1 MMLYI
6 TQSMSVI
13 INYIKSWFKSDKP
26 KDDVNKLTVKGIQQE
41 AKKLNTANIKPFK
54 YDESTEL
61 DLNQIMCVDSMK
73 SDIND
78 LTLNTS
84 ISSSDMPLNRELTD
98 SSEINTQS
106 ISDNETIDNE
116 TIDNESINEETSDKN
131 NQIKNVNIDI
141 NNKQIK
147 LQPKQPQII
156 TDVSE
161 TEKMIN
167 RIMKNA
173 ATTETMKGGNY
184 RTKYNKNNYILHI
197 GGNEYCGK
205 VNKQIYDSHKVDIG
219 GY

>member
-6 TQSMSVI
+6 TQSMSGI

-41 AKKLNTANIKPFK
+41 AKKLNTDNIKPFK

-84 ISSSDMPLNRELTD
+84 ISSSDISPNRELTD
-98 SSEINTQS
+98 SSEINKQS
-106 ISDNETIDNE
+106 ISDKETSDKEISDKE
-116 TIDNESINEETSDKN
+116 ISDKN
-131 NQIKNVNIDI
+131 NQIKDVNIDI
-141 NNKQIK
+141 NSKQIN

-161 TEKMIN
+161 TEKMID

-173 ATTETMKGGNY
+173 ATETMKGGNY
-184 RTKYNKNNYILHI
+184 RTKYNKNNYIMHI

>member
-1 MMLYI
+1 
-6 TQSMSVI
+6 MSVI

-41 AKKLNTANIKPFK
+41 AKKLNTDNIKPIN

-84 ISSSDMPLNRELTD
+84 ISSSDMSPNRELTD

-106 ISDNETIDNE
+106 ISDK
-116 TIDNESINEETSDKN
+116 ETSDKETSDKDTNDKN
-131 NQIKNVNIDI
+131 NQIKDVNIDI
-141 NNKQIK
+141 NSKQIK

-161 TEKMIN
+161 TEKMID

>member
-1 MMLYI
+1 
-6 TQSMSVI
+6 MSGI

-41 AKKLNTANIKPFK
+41 AKKLNTDNIKPFK

-84 ISSSDMPLNRELTD
+84 ISSSDISPNRELTD
-98 SSEINTQS
+98 SSEINKQS
-106 ISDNETIDNE
+106 ISDKETSDKEISDKE
-116 TIDNESINEETSDKN
+116 ISDKN
-131 NQIKNVNIDI
+131 NQIKDVNIDI
-141 NNKQIK
+141 NSKQIN

-161 TEKMIN
+161 TEKMID

-173 ATTETMKGGNY
+173 ATETMKGGNY
-184 RTKYNKNNYILHI
+184 RTKYNKNNYIMHI

>member
-1 MMLYI
+1 
-6 TQSMSVI
+6 MSGI

-41 AKKLNTANIKPFK
+41 AKKLNTDNIKPFK

-84 ISSSDMPLNRELTD
+84 ISSSDMTPNRELTD

-116 TIDNESINEETSDKN
+116 TIDNETINEETIDKN
-131 NQIKNVNIDI
+131 NQIKDVNIDI
-141 NNKQIK
+141 NSKQIN

-173 ATTETMKGGNY
+173 ATETMKGGNY

>member
-1 MMLYI
+1 
-6 TQSMSVI
+6 MSGI

-41 AKKLNTANIKPFK
+41 AKKLNTDNIKPIN

-84 ISSSDMPLNRELTD
+84 ISSSDMSPNRELTD
-98 SSEINTQS
+98 SSEINKQS

-116 TIDNESINEETSDKN
+116 TINEETSDKN
-131 NQIKNVNIDI
+131 NQIKDVNIDI
-141 NNKQIK
+141 NSKQIK

-161 TEKMIN
+161 TEKMID

-173 ATTETMKGGNY
+173 ATETMKGGNY
-184 RTKYNKNNYILHI
+184 RTKYNKNNYIMHI

>member
-1 MMLYI
+1 
-6 TQSMSVI
+6 MSGI

-41 AKKLNTANIKPFK
+41 AKKLNTDNIKPFK

-84 ISSSDMPLNRELTD
+84 ISSSDMSPNRELTD
-98 SSEINTQS
+98 SSEINKQS
-106 ISDNETIDNE
+106 ISDKETSDK
-116 TIDNESINEETSDKN
+116 ETSDKN
-131 NQIKNVNIDI
+131 NQIKDVNIDI
-141 NNKQIK
+141 NSKQIK

-161 TEKMIN
+161 TEKMID

-173 ATTETMKGGNY
+173 ATETMKGGNY

>member
-1 MMLYI
+1 
-6 TQSMSVI
+6 MSGI

-26 KDDVNKLTVKGIQQE
+26 KDDTNKLTVKGIKQE
-41 AKKLNTANIKPFK
+41 AKKLNTDNIKPFK

-84 ISSSDMPLNRELTD
+84 ISSSDMSPNRELID
-98 SSEINTQS
+98 SIEINTQS

-116 TIDNESINEETSDKN
+116 TIDNETINEETSDKN
-131 NQIKNVNIDI
+131 NQIKDVNIDI

>member
-1 MMLYI
+1 
-6 TQSMSVI
+6 MSGI

-41 AKKLNTANIKPFK
+41 AKKLNTDNIKPIN

-84 ISSSDMPLNRELTD
+84 ISSSDMSPNQELTD
-98 SSEINTQS
+98 SSEINKQS
-106 ISDNETIDNE
+106 ISDK
-116 TIDNESINEETSDKN
+116 ETSDKETSDKDTNDKN
-131 NQIKNVNIDI
+131 NQIKDVNIDI
-141 NNKQIK
+141 NSKQIK

-161 TEKMIN
+161 TEKMID

-173 ATTETMKGGNY
+173 ATETMKGGNY
-184 RTKYNKNNYILHI
+184 RTKYNKNNYIMHI

>member
-1 MMLYI
+1 
-6 TQSMSVI
+6 MSGI

-41 AKKLNTANIKPFK
+41 AKKLNTDNIKPIN

-84 ISSSDMPLNRELTD
+84 ISSSDMSPNRELTD
-98 SSEINTQS
+98 SSEINKQS

-116 TIDNESINEETSDKN
+116 TINEETSDKN
-131 NQIKNVNIDI
+131 NQIKDVNIDI
-141 NNKQIK
+141 NSKQIK

-161 TEKMIN
+161 TEKMID

-184 RTKYNKNNYILHI
+184 RTKYNKNNYIMHI

>member
-6 TQSMSVI
+6 TQSMSGI

-41 AKKLNTANIKPFK
+41 AKKLNTDNIKPIN

-84 ISSSDMPLNRELTD
+84 ISSSDMSPNRELTD

-106 ISDNETIDNE
+106 ISDKDTN
-116 TIDNESINEETSDKN
+116 DKN
-131 NQIKNVNIDI
+131 NQIKDVNIDI
-141 NNKQIK
+141 NSKQIK

-161 TEKMIN
+161 TEKMID

-173 ATTETMKGGNY
+173 ATETMKGGNY
-184 RTKYNKNNYILHI
+184 RTKYNKNNHIMHI

>member
-1 MMLYI
+1 
-6 TQSMSVI
+6 MSGI

-41 AKKLNTANIKPFK
+41 AKKLNTDNIKPFK

-84 ISSSDMPLNRELTD
+84 ISSSDMSPNRELID

-116 TIDNESINEETSDKN
+116 TIDNETINNETINEETIDKN
-131 NQIKNVNIDI
+131 NQIKDVNIDI
-141 NNKQIK
+141 NSKQIN

-173 ATTETMKGGNY
+173 ATETMKGGNY

>member
-1 MMLYI
+1 
-6 TQSMSVI
+6 MSGI

-41 AKKLNTANIKPFK
+41 AKKLNTDNIKPIN

-84 ISSSDMPLNRELTD
+84 ISSSDMSPNRELTD
-98 SSEINTQS
+98 SSEINKQS

-116 TIDNESINEETSDKN
+116 TINEETSDKN
-131 NQIKNVNIDI
+131 NQIKDVNIDI
-141 NNKQIK
+141 NSKQIK

-161 TEKMIN
+161 TEKMID

-173 ATTETMKGGNY
+173 ATETMKGGNY
-184 RTKYNKNNYILHI
+184 RTKYNKNNHIMHI